1 MTTQEN
7 HDNNEDDEF
16 QSKKFF
22 KLAHLCS
29 YNSSF
34 NLVDCVLKKCAK
46 RLG

>member
-7 HDNNEDDEF
+7 HDNNEDDEC

>member
-7 HDNNEDDEF
+7 HDNNEDDEC

-22 KLAHLCS
+22 ILAHLCS

-34 NLVDCVLKKCAK
+34 NLVDCVLKKYAK